1 MPGDTTMRT
10 TTMNSMIK
18 GLGAALLA
26 FALASCGS
34 GLSSTTSGGGT
45 GGSSNGNV
53 SLGSGTGSAF
63 KSGVL
68 DIAVS
73 NLSAGGSTSIT
84 ATIVDSSGTL
94 YSQSVS
100 VIFNSPCISLGKA
113 SISGS
118 GASGTTF
125 TTTTGTIIAT
135 YTATGCSGSDA
146 VTATASVGTATL
158 TASGTVK
165 IAAAS
170 LGSIQFE
177 SANPSTITLKGM
189 GGAGLQQ
196 TSTVKFVVKDS
207 VGGVV
212 SGADVSF
219 KLVSSTGG
227 VTLSAA
233 TATSDANGEVQ
244 TIVQSGTRSGPVV
257 VKATITVNGV
267 DISTTSTGLAIQSGI
282 PSQSHF
288 SLSIDKFNIEG
299 YNIDNNTATLTA
311 SLADRFGNPVPDGTT
326 VSFSQSGFEF
336 GAGGRVQGSCDTSNG
351 TCSVVWSSQ
360 DPRPTDIAGNQHVGF
375 AYVLAN
381 ASGEESFTDQNG
393 DGVFDTVSGTAE
405 PFSDIGE
412 PFAPSAE
419 FAKSGATS
427 SYVLG
432 ENYNDF
438 DNSSDYTAADGKW
451 EGVNCQ
457 AGNTCG
463 KDSSGHLITSA
474 GVGKFMCIVMSSS
487 GAAFSNA
494 TVGGVST
501 PISGG
506 TVTAT
511 GATSMTVDISDANG
525 NVLANGTTIT
535 LDTGS
540 LVGATATLTPATS
553 GTYTVGNVS
562 CQDSVFNWPATFTI
576 TLTVT
581 APVSGNIGVLVTS
594 PSGTTSEIVFT
605 L

>member
-1 MPGDTTMRT
+1 MNTMIR
-10 TTMNSMIK
+10 
-18 GLGAALLA
+18 GLGAALVMS
-26 FALASCGS
+26 ALAACGS
-34 GLSSTTSGGGT
+34 GLNSTTNSGGT
-45 GGSSNGNV
+45 GGSGNV

-68 DIAVS
+68 DVAVG

-100 VIFNSPCISLGKA
+100 VSFNSPCISLGKA
-113 SISGS
+113 SITGS

-125 TTTTGTIIAT
+125 TTTNGTVIAT

-146 VTATASVGTATL
+146 VTATATVGTASL
-158 TASGTVK
+158 TASGSVN

-177 SANPSTITLKGM
+177 SADPATITLKGM

-212 SGADVSF
+212 SGANVSF
-219 KLVSSTGG
+219 SLVSSTGG
-227 VTLSAA
+227 VTLSSA

-288 SLSIDKFNIEG
+288 SLSIDKFNVEG
-299 YNIDNNTATLTA
+299 FNIDNNTATLTA

-326 VSFSQSGFEF
+326 VSFSESGFEF
-336 GAGGRVQGSCDTSNG
+336 GAGGRVQGSCNTTNG
-351 TCSVVWSSQ
+351 TCSVDWNSQ

-393 DGVFDTVSGTAE
+393 DGVFDTVSSVAE
-405 PFSDIGE
+405 PFSDVGE

-419 FAKSGATS
+419 FATSGATS

-438 DNSSDYTAADGKW
+438 DTSHDYTAADGKW
-451 EGVNCQ
+451 EGVNCK
-457 AGNTCG
+457 AGASCG
-463 KDSSGHLITSA
+463 KDSGGNLITSA
-474 GVGKFMCIVMSSS
+474 GVGNYMCIVMSTS

-494 TVGGVST
+494 TVAGAPT
-501 PISGG
+501 PITSG

-511 GATSMTVDISDANG
+511 GATTMTVDISDANG

-535 LDTGS
+535 LDTSS
-540 LVGATATLTPATS
+540 LSGATAALLPATG

-562 CQDSVFNWPATFTI
+562 CADSVAGWPATFTI
-576 TLTVT
+576 TLTPSGPVT
-581 APVSGNIGVLVTS
+581 GNVGVLVTS
-594 PSGTTSEIVFT
+594 PGGTISEIIFT
-605 L
+605 M